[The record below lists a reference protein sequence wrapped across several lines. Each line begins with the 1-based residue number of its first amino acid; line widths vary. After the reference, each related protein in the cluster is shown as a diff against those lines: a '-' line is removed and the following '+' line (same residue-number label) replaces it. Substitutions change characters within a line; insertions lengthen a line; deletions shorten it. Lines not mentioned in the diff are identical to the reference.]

1 MALSVAS
8 QSVLQKQRILA
19 SFYEVLVPKLQALG
33 QVGTLAQQRLA
44 MLMADAGVM
53 EGTPTPASE
62 DELNMVVGQAVAALK
77 RYVTS
82 SMMAPMV
89 APRSSSA
96 GAPLPPGAPPHFV
109 LPNPST
115 PQPPPEGSAEAAAAA
130 AAAKLHACKNCQKA
144 KTACMDQ
151 RPCQRCVRLGIPC
164 DDDQKK
170 VKRACGSCKRA
181 KVKCDLDDKPLG
193 VSCGRCTRLNLPCT
207 PHVPNKKKRTGAAA
221 SDAADAL
228 LGDVADAIGL
238 EPLEASG
245 PLGGGPAGGFGEG
258 LGFDMG
264 GGGDAPLGSLEEVC
278 DQLLKDS
285 GSLPSGTFADP
296 AALALDPDAIGV
308 TRMSASEMLPQR
320 LSLNSEGLPVG
331 RSRDASM
338 AGLSDI
344 IKGSGMSGAGSLSAS
359 VLGSLSGIGGGG
371 LGSASA
377 SFSGVPLPPE
387 EERPGASPCAPLLPF
402 DEVMKTERWSGVVH
416 ELNARVLQ
424 TRLERRTLWLAT
436 TDVPAPP
443 AVVAAGY
450 RQLLRTWG
458 TNDPLVCQIT
468 ELSHGGGP
476 EEPVAHCSVCFE
488 QIVHMH
494 CKPPWPYE
502 PRDFVLRS
510 VRAPP
515 RPPPPAPAPRASPRP
530 SLLPGVGHLQRR
542 VRGVPAADDRAA
554 RARPPRD
561 PPLQSLGRHL
571 DQSQPEG
578 AGLVVPVRRGRAER
592 RRRDPRLVEAAPAA
606 RVGAARAGERHPH
619 PARRREPRRRLS
631 QSGAPKCPPPPCP
644 SPPVPPSPVPHPSVG
659 AQPQPRTPHVYCM
672 KRERL

>member
-1 MALSVAS
+1 MAS

-96 GAPLPPGAPPHFV
+96 GAPLPPGAQPHFV

-115 PQPPPEGSAEAAAAA
+115 PPLARGAPRRRRRRQRRSSTLARTARSEGGVHGPAAV
-130 AAAKLHACKNCQKA
+130 QW
-144 KTACMDQ
+144 
-151 RPCQRCVRLGIPC
+151 CVRLGIPC

-181 KVKCDLDDKPLG
+181 RVKCDLDDKPLG
-193 VSCGRCTRLNLPCT
+193 VSCGRCTRLSLPCT
-207 PHVPNKKKRTGAAA
+207 PHVPNKKKRTSAAA

-228 LGDVADAIGL
+228 LGDVAAIGL
-238 EPLEASG
+238 EPLEASRPARRRPRRRLRRG
-245 PLGGGPAGGFGEG
+245 PWLRHGRRRRAARLARRGVRPTAQRLGIAAERHLRRPRGARARPRRDRGDADVGV
-258 LGFDMG
+258 
-264 GGGDAPLGSLEEVC
+264 GDAPS
-278 DQLLKDS
+278 
-285 GSLPSGTFADP
+285 
-296 AALALDPDAIGV
+296 AALAQLRGAARRPLARCVDGGALRHYQGV
-308 TRMSASEMLPQR
+308 
-320 LSLNSEGLPVG
+320 GDVG
-331 RSRDASM
+331 RRLAVGVGPRL
-338 AGLSDI
+338 A
-344 IKGSGMSGAGSLSAS
+344 
-359 VLGSLSGIGGGG
+359 LGIAGGG

-476 EEPVAHCSVCFE
+476 EPVAHCSVCFE
-488 QIVHMH
+488 QIVHM
-494 CKPPWPYE
+494 PQAA
-502 PRDFVLRS
+502 VA
-510 VRAPP
+510 VRAARLCPP
-515 RPPPPAPAPRASPRP
+515 IGARPSPPPASRPRARASPRP
-530 SLLPGVGHLQRR
+530 SSYPPPRCGPSPTARTR
-542 VRGVPAADDRAA
+542 VPAADDRAA
-554 RARPPRD
+554 RARPPRG
-561 PPLQSLGRHL
+561 S
-571 DQSQPEG
+571 
-578 AGLVVPVRRGRAER
+578 
-592 RRRDPRLVEAAPAA
+592 AAPTS
-606 RVGAARAGERHPH
+606 R
-619 PARRREPRRRLS
+619 S
-631 QSGAPKCPPPPCP
+631 TSGSIP
-644 SPPVPPSPVPHPSVG
+644 
-659 AQPQPRTPHVYCM
+659 T
-672 KRERL
+672 